1 MQRAVQD
8 NYRDNPFHNFRHCFS
23 VTQMMFVL
31 IHQLQLD
38 KFMAPSGRKLK
49 RMLTPTTAARKLS
62 RDQVEATIEGRLYTT
77 TLEVMRRRVETRE
90 PN

>member
-62 RDQVEATIEGRLYTT
+62 LPFE
-77 TLEVMRRRVETRE
+77 
-90 PN
+90 